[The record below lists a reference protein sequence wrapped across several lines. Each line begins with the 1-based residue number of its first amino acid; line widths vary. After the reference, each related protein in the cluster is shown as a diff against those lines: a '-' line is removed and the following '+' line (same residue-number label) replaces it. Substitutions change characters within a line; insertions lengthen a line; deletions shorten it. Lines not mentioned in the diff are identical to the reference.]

1 MVTLTR
7 EFKLKALF
15 RLEGQPNVDFLGQTD
30 GLCHISY
37 QPDENT
43 TLWVKLDALSTA
55 ALKQKYLDLKALL
68 EDTLSI
74 TATVERKLALTEVT
88 ETACNGF
95 HRPSNEQFRGRL
107 RRGVCTL

>member
-1 MVTLTR
+1 MATVNR

-43 TLWVKLDALSTA
+43 TLWVKLDAASTA

-68 EDTLSI
+68 EENLSI
-74 TATVERKLALTEVT
+74 TATVERKSVLMEVT
-88 ETACNGF
+88 ET
-95 HRPSNEQFRGRL
+95 RMQWIPQTVE
-107 RRGVCTL
+107 

>member
-1 MVTLTR
+1 MVTVNR

-15 RLEGQPNVDFLGQTD
+15 RVEGQPNVDFLGQTD

-43 TLWVKLDALSTA
+43 TLWVKLDAASTA

-68 EDTLSI
+68 EENLSI
-74 TATVERKLALTEVT
+74 TATVERKSVLMEVT
-88 ETACNGF
+88 ET
-95 HRPSNEQFRGRL
+95 HMQWTPQTVE
-107 RRGVCTL
+107 